1 MVFEQLLPSDGP
13 ACTAPELLRWTSD
26 FLVLANKAI
35 SVIACAQGLDYPPD
49 LHRVAQQDLRV
60 WAGYLE
66 DHPSLAAELESA
78 IAVEGAA
85 AADR

>member
-1 MVFEQLLPSDGP
+1 MEIEQLLRSEDR

-26 FLVLANKAI
+26 FLALANKAI
-35 SVIACAQGLDYPPD
+35 SVIACVQGLDYPFD
-49 LHRVAQQDLRV
+49 LHRTAQHDLRV

-66 DHPSLAAELESA
+66 EHPSIAAELELASL
-78 IAVEGAA
+78 VHGVS

>member
-1 MVFEQLLPSDGP
+1 MDFEQMLRAEGG

-35 SVIACAQGLDYPPD
+35 CMIACARGIECPPD
-49 LHRVAQQDLRV
+49 LHRTAQQDLRA

-66 DHPSLAAELESA
+66 EHPSLAAELELASL
-78 IAVEGAA
+78 VNGAPV
-85 AADR
+85 ADR